1 MSAPEFAIGDI
12 VDGKYTIHALLHHSG
27 ALATYRAVTGSNQ
40 QVALKFY
47 DARLE
52 SFPDVVNALARC
64 ETPINELPGNLVVHI
79 VDGGKDPRTGALY
92 TATQFDPDSS
102 LAELIEWSPLSASE
116 MVTFVQNLARV
127 LDAVHAHG
135 IAHLSLKPTNLFV
148 GPGPTY
154 HVRVVDF
161 ATSLVR
167 CALLSRQECGA
178 STQWLAPE
186 QSSHAGNGGPAADV
200 FASALVAFYALTGRS
215 YWRSVQSDS
224 LDDAAWQREMAGG
237 RPSVSQR
244 AKELSVSLDSALDP
258 VFERALAISPEDRF
272 QTVGQFAEALAT
284 AIQSHRPTTSNVA
297 TVSTRPNPIAESFV
311 APDIS
316 EPAPTS
322 TSAVVFAPTLANE
335 GGHPA
340 VTSEEAAP
348 VEVPPPPAQMTA
360 VLAAFEIAAPERF
373 QIGDQAK
380 PASAT
385 DRLRVPVP
393 TGSAATAARSWS
405 RTFWIAGV
413 AAGLLI
419 AVGIVWGISSR
430 TSRPGGLAQAAS
442 SASTSTTAN
451 SVPEAPPSAIALSGD
466 VVPSPTAK
474 AAVEPRTRAPTTK
487 PAPKKV
493 RSPAPAQPRS
503 ASPTRRKPCP
513 KSPEHCK

>member
-1 MSAPEFAIGDI
+1 MSAPEFATGDI
-12 VDGKYTIHALLHHSG
+12 VDGKYTIQALLHHSG

-47 DARLE
+47 DPRLE

-154 HVRVVDF
+154 NVRVVDF

-167 CALLSRQECGA
+167 CALLPRQECGA

-200 FASALVAFYALTGRS
+200 FASALIAFYALTGRS

-224 LDDAAWQREMAGG
+224 LDDAAWQREMAG
-237 RPSVSQR
+237 RRALVSQR
-244 AKELSVSLDSALDP
+244 ARELSVSLDSALDP

-272 QTVGQFAEALAT
+272 RTVGQFAEALAT
-284 AIQSHRPTTSNVA
+284 AIQANGPTTSNVA

-311 APDIS
+311 APDLG

-322 TSAVVFAPTLANE
+322 TSAVVLAPTLAHE
-335 GGHPA
+335 APA
-340 VTSEEAAP
+340 VTSAATVA
-348 VEVPPPPAQMTA
+348 VEVPPPPAQMAA
-360 VLAAFEIAAPERF
+360 VLAAFETVVPEQF
-373 QIGDQAK
+373 QISAK
-380 PASAT
+380 TTAASGT
-385 DRLRVPVP
+385 ERLGVQVP
-393 TGSAATAARSWS
+393 TGSATTAARKWS

-413 AAGLLI
+413 AAGMLI
-419 AVGIVWGISSR
+419 AVGIVWGISSTTPR
-430 TSRPGGLAQAAS
+430 AGGLAQAAS
-442 SASTSTTAN
+442 SASTSTAAN
-451 SVPEAPPSAIALSGD
+451 SVPEAPPSAIAPSD
-466 VVPSPTAK
+466 DAIPSPKGTA
-474 AAVEPRTRAPTTK
+474 AIEPRTRAPTAK

-493 RSPAPAQPRS
+493 RSPAPAQPRGT
-503 ASPTRRKPCP
+503 SPAPRKPCP
-513 KSPEHCK
+513 KSSEPCK